1 LAGEH
6 TRGGCCGL
14 IESNV
19 GNITRS
25 DGSVKVRLKIL
36 PDKPRGSA
44 WRPSARGVNCPVKSG
59 KSMSDTMTQKLRLT
73 PDTSYM
79 LGIYR
84 CNRGKRIE
92 LSSSDD
98 DMIARFA
105 KLAMD
110 EFGIEP
116 NKIIIDSEGK
126 VKKTF
131 FYNSTMV
138 KRFEKALERRVNIF
152 KYANAYSGNYFAA
165 LFDCNGGK
173 DAKGIFL
180 KGMDSVDEVVLERLN
195 IHTDKRGSKDYL
207 ANQSAFITLIKDYS
221 LRIASIIH

>member
-1 LAGEH
+1 
-6 TRGGCCGL
+6 
-14 IESNV
+14 
-19 GNITRS
+19 
-25 DGSVKVRLKIL
+25 
-36 PDKPRGSA
+36 
-44 WRPSARGVNCPVKSG
+44 
-59 KSMSDTMTQKLRLT
+59 
-73 PDTSYM
+73 M
-79 LGIYR
+79 LGIFR

-92 LSSSDD
+92 LVSSYDD
-98 DMIARFA
+98 LIARFA

-138 KRFEKALERRVNIF
+138 KRFDKALERRVNIF

-173 DAKGIFL
+173 DGKGIFL
-180 KGMDSVDEVVLERLN
+180 RGTDDADEMVLERLN
-195 IHTDKRGSKDYL
+195 IHTDKRGSKIYF
-207 ANQSAFITLIKDYS
+207 ANPAPFITLIKDYS

>member
-1 LAGEH
+1 MAGEH

-25 DGSVKVRLKIL
+25 DGRVKVRLKIL
-36 PDKPRGSA
+36 PDEPRGSA

-59 KSMSDTMTQKLRLT
+59 KLMSDAMTQKLRLT

-79 LGIYR
+79 LGIYS

-92 LSSSDD
+92 LASDD
-98 DMIARFA
+98 DDVIARFV

-116 NKIIIDSEGK
+116 NKILIESEGK
-126 VKKTF
+126 PKKVF
-131 FYNSTMV
+131 FYNSTIL
-138 KRFEKALERRVNIF
+138 KRFDKALTRRVNIY

-165 LFDCNGGK
+165 IFDCDGGI
-173 DAKGIFL
+173 DAKGVFL
-180 KGMDSVDEVVLERLN
+180 KGIDNADEMVLENLN
-195 IHTDKRGSKDYL
+195 IHTQRNGSKTYFINTNSFL
-207 ANQSAFITLIKDYS
+207 ALIKGYS
-221 LRIASIIH
+221 LKLASIIH